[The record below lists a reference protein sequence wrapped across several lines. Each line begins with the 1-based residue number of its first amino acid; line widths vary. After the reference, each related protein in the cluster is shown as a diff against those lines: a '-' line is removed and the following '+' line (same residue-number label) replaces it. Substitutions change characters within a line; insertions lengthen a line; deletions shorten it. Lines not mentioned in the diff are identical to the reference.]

1 VADKTASSTP
11 SCFAS
16 KQEAHRCIALEAFSN
31 AWVCSCKCHSDWLVQ
46 TAVEAADAEEHE
58 TKGLGTDVSVLVPM
72 VFDAKESDAE
82 LQVQCH
88 NELVLAFLSCLW
100 PFVLSKGSTE
110 AVHAH

>member
-1 VADKTASSTP
+1 VVADKTASSTP

-16 KQEAHRCIALEAFSN
+16 KQEAHQCIDLEAFSI

-58 TKGLGTDVSVLVPM
+58 TKGLGTNVLVLVPM
-72 VFDAKESDAE
+72 GLDRMLDAKESDAE

-88 NELVLAFLSCLW
+88 
-100 PFVLSKGSTE
+100 TE
-110 AVHAH
+110 HV